1 MIDSLSDVERIEV
14 LKGAQGGL
22 YGRNATA
29 GVINIITRKPSMNG
43 FSGDFVGSYGDR
55 NSINLGGYVTV
66 PLSDTLAWTL
76 SAQRT
81 AHDAYIKNT
90 APDTHSSAS
99 NFPDEIGRASCR
111 ERECQKVKISVV
123 AVSLK
128 KKQQ

>member
-55 NSINLGGYVTV
+55 NSINLGGYVNV

-81 AHDAYIKNT
+81 ARSEEHTYELQ
-90 APDTHSSAS
+90 SLMS
-99 NFPDEIGRASCR
+99 
-111 ERECQKVKISVV
+111 ISY
-123 AVSLK
+123 AVFCLK
-128 KKQQ
+128 